1 MSKML
6 KRLSN
11 RIDASANGRNVLLLS
26 IATLSFI
33 VLTLPIA
40 EAASAGLS
48 GLDARGFYTLP
59 EAHAHIAA
67 LDPDSESD
75 LRAFYLGIDLII
87 PLFYAGTLALLI
99 SWILARGNLSKTR
112 LKLLNL
118 LPLAAIPFDWLENF
132 SILSLYAALPDQL
145 DSLARLA
152 MLGSRGKF
160 IFVALSGLVAVT
172 IYWATAVVNSR
183 VK

>member
-1 MSKML
+1 ML
-6 KRLSN
+6 LRLSN
-11 RIDASANGRNVLLLS
+11 RIHTAAKGRNVLLLA

-40 EAASAGLS
+40 QAASAGLS
-48 GLDARGFYTLP
+48 GLDARGFYSLP

-67 LDPDSESD
+67 LDPDNVAD
-75 LRAFYLGIDLII
+75 LRAFYLGIDLVI
-87 PLFYAGTLALLI
+87 PLLYAFSLALLI
-99 SWILARGNLSKTR
+99 SWILAQGNLFKTR

-132 SILSLYAALPDQL
+132 SILSLYAALPDQP
-145 DSLARLA
+145 DSLARMA

-160 IFVALSGLVAVT
+160 TFVAASIFTVS
-172 IYWATAVVNSR
+172 TALIVFIRERSAELESR
-183 VK
+183 